1 MTEQVAGRAAPG
13 SLAGRR
19 VVVADTVGDAAVGAL
34 RSAGAVIVDNSAFA
48 TVDGALGDGHADV
61 VVTAAAPAGS
71 VCITPTA
78 TALPARLSVLA
89 SDLVLADAVTAVLA
103 GQAPGRGWPA
113 DIRLA
118 APVEPVVGV
127 ALHRHDRRVLGAV
140 TAALTKIG
148 ARIVPVPVGTY
159 SVPHGVDAVVV
170 AADST
175 DRDGLCSV
183 TVSVDGAALTVLARA
198 FDDAVAVD
206 LAAGLIFGRAL
217 QSIWPLSAADPVE
230 LVVFG
235 AHLRGGPLVH
245 QLTDLGAR
253 WAGEIITAPRY
264 RMTVLSTSPAKP
276 AITRVFDGEPGAALH
291 GHRWLMS
298 AAALGR
304 FLAALPAP
312 MQLGKVE
319 FDDGS
324 WRTAFG
330 CEASAAV
337 GADISSYG
345 SWTRAVAAGAVRVAD
360 PPRQPPC

>member
-1 MTEQVAGRAAPG
+1 MTEKVAGHAATG
-13 SLAGRR
+13 SLAGSR
-19 VVVADTVGDAAVGAL
+19 VVVADTVGDGVVRAL
-34 RSAGAVIVDNSAFA
+34 CSAGAVIVDTSAFD
-48 TVDGALGDGHADV
+48 TCDGAVGDGHADV
-61 VVTAAAPAGS
+61 VVTTGAPAGS

-78 TALPARLSVLA
+78 AALPARLSVLA
-89 SDLVLADAVTAVLA
+89 TDLVLADAVTAVLA
-103 GQAPGRGWPA
+103 GHAPGRGWPA
-113 DIRLA
+113 DSRLA

-127 ALHRHDRRVLGAV
+127 ALNRHGRSVFDAV
-140 TAALTKIG
+140 TAALIKIG

-159 SVPHGVDAVVV
+159 SVPDEVDAVVV
-170 AADST
+170 PADAT
-175 DRDGLCSV
+175 APDGLCSV

-206 LAAGLIFGRAL
+206 LAAGLTDGRAL
-217 QSIWPLSAADPVE
+217 QSIWPLVAADPAE

-235 AHLRGGPLVH
+235 AHLRGGPLAH
-245 QLTDLGAR
+245 QLTDLGSR
-253 WAGEIITAPRY
+253 WAGEITTAPRY

-276 AITRVFDGEPGAALH
+276 AITRVFDDEPGAALQ
-291 GHRWLMS
+291 GHRWLLS

-330 CEASAAV
+330 CDASAAI
-337 GADISSYG
+337 GTDISSYG
-345 SWTRAVAAGAVRVAD
+345 SWTRAVAAGAVHVAD
-360 PPRQPPC
+360 PPGQPPC